1 MRYETI
7 GAEVQGCP
15 EISVFGRR
23 LILICACWLV
33 CATSSAAAKD
43 VALVSN
49 KGNALQS
56 ITMTELTKVCKGQM
70 NHWSDG
76 RPVTVVILD
85 PEASAMKMVLQKVY
99 EQKPEEVK
107 ALIVSA
113 NHGRTNH
120 PAIVVAAS
128 EQDLVRKVESI
139 PGAVGLVDVY
149 SITSGVTVVKI
160 GGKSPFEPGYALHGN

>member
-1 MRYETI
+1 ML
-7 GAEVQGCP
+7 
-15 EISVFGRR
+15 GRR

-33 CATSSAAAKD
+33 CAISSAAAKD

-49 KGNALQS
+49 KGNGLQS
-56 ITMTELTKVCKGQM
+56 ITMVDLARICKGQM
-70 NHWSDG
+70 NRWSDG

-85 PEASAMKMVLQKVY
+85 PETSGMKIVLHKVY
-99 EQKPEEVK
+99 EQSPDEVK
-107 ALIVSA
+107 ALIASA
-113 NHGRTNH
+113 NHGRANH
-120 PAIVVAAS
+120 PAIVVATS

-160 GGKSPFEPGYALHGN
+160 GGKNPFEPGYPLHGN